1 MYRSVS
7 EGIRCNRCLPAA
19 AGSVPAC
26 RPLVVPVPT
35 VAPHHQE
42 HKRGLWHQLQ
52 SATLVCRAE
61 QNEGSAGEGKQSKGD
76 GFPDSLPIAGADTDW
91 REFRARLIL
100 NSGANKNT
108 ELEPGTSGRPSVD
121 NGYWA
126 HTIPGPEQG
135 CLLIAHPLMF
145 IQSQTYFSQAVIFM
159 FGHDDHGSCGLILNR
174 PTQHNIG
181 KLAGANRL
189 CPEFSQNELYL
200 GGDVGVDAVHML
212 HGHAQLPGSQKV
224 VNGIHIG
231 GFEAARTM
239 VREGN
244 MDPHSIRW
252 FTRYSGWGPGQL
264 QAEVADRKSVV

>member
-1 MYRSVS
+1 MLQPELTPY
-7 EGIRCNRCLPAA
+7 
-19 AGSVPAC
+19 AC
-26 RPLVVPVPT
+26 
-35 VAPHHQE
+35 
-42 HKRGLWHQLQ
+42 
-52 SATLVCRAE
+52 
-61 QNEGSAGEGKQSKGD
+61 
-76 GFPDSLPIAGADTDW
+76 
-91 REFRARLIL
+91 
-100 NSGANKNT
+100 
-108 ELEPGTSGRPSVD
+108 
-121 NGYWA
+121 
-126 HTIPGPEQG
+126 
-135 CLLIAHPLMF
+135 M
-145 IQSQTYFSQAVIFM
+145 QAVIFM

-244 MDPHSIRW
+244 MDPHSIRCGKVRPCQP
-252 FTRYSGWGPGQL
+252 FHCFFLRRGCIGYRHT
-264 QAEVADRKSVV
+264 VAAVYL